1 MKRLLPSI
9 ALGLTGVLLV
19 AASTEGADREH
30 QQILADMRMLQEQIS
45 RLQLMVGTLAETVE
59 ETFQGVLTR
68 LDTQADESR
77 RAVADQ
83 TLQVGNLSGAVRIV
97 REKVDEANVR
107 VSSLAQEVEALRL
120 AIPRMSTPLTRL
132 AVDPETGLP
141 TGSAPMPAPVEVA
154 QVNPGVSPQRMY
166 DSAWADFAAGQYGL
180 SIQGFEAYLSS
191 FPQSEQADAAQFY
204 IGENYYSDGQYL
216 EAAEAYEQVVLR
228 YADGDLVAEALYKRG
243 LTLLRLDE
251 PDLAHQAFER
261 VVQNHPDSN
270 MANLAQQ
277 QLDNMDREPQ

>member
-1 MKRLLPSI
+1 
-9 ALGLTGVLLV
+9 
-19 AASTEGADREH
+19 
-30 QQILADMRMLQEQIS
+30 MLQEQMS
-45 RLQLMVGTLAETVE
+45 QLRLMMGTHE
-59 ETFQGVLTR
+59 ETLQEIFQAVLTR
-68 LDTQADESR
+68 LDTLADESR

-107 VSSLAQEVEALRL
+107 ISSVAQEVEALRL
-120 AIPRMSTPLTRL
+120 AIPRTSTPLTRL

-141 TGSAPMPAPVEVA
+141 TASAQIAAPAAVA
-154 QVNPGVSPQRMY
+154 PVNPGVSPQRMY
-166 DSAWADFAAGQYGL
+166 DSAWADFAAGQYAL

-191 FPQSEQADAAQFY
+191 FPQSEQADEAQFY
-204 IGENYYSDGQYL
+204 IGESYFSDGKFP

-228 YADGDLVAEALYKRG
+228 YADGAFVADALYKRG

-251 PDLAHQAFER
+251 PELARQAFEG
-261 VVQNHPDSN
+261 VVQNHPESN

-277 QLDNMDREPQ
+277 RLDNMGREPQ